1 MKSITFSHRGERITN
16 EDYVLC
22 KSIGPG
28 SYLILIADG
37 MGGYANGSLA
47 AKIVAESIV
56 EQVTGA
62 ESDGLD
68 LQVAIDNAG
77 AELMAVAN
85 LTGKKIGA
93 TVGGVLLQGDSA
105 VCFWV
110 GDVKVLHFRQGKLTF
125 ESRSHSLMNELLD
138 SGSIRDA
145 SRTEKY
151 RHVVTRAVQ
160 GVATKVAIDTHIVNS
175 VSEIDTFVVYSDGVE
190 ETLNST
196 EIEGL
201 YRNGA
206 ELAELVRLIETR
218 TLEVGEDNCSLV
230 GLRVIG

>member
-1 MKSITFSHRGERITN
+1 MKSITFSHRGKRSAN

-22 KSIGPG
+22 KSIGPQ

-56 EQVTGA
+56 EQVAGA
-62 ESDGLD
+62 EPDNLD

-77 AELMAVAN
+77 AELVAVAN

-93 TVGGVLLQGDSA
+93 TVGGVLLQGDFA

-110 GDVKVLHFRQGKLTF
+110 GDVKVLHFRQGKLAF

-138 SGSIRDA
+138 SGSIRDV

-160 GVATKVAIDTHIVNS
+160 GEDTKVAIDTHIINS
-175 VSEIDTFVVYSDGVE
+175 VSEIDTFLIYSDGVE
-190 ETLNST
+190 ETVSSA

-201 YRNGA
+201 YQNGV
-206 ELAELVRLIETR
+206 ELNELVRLIETR
-218 TLEVGEDNCSLV
+218 TLEIGEDNCSLM